1 MQILT
6 HFHEYCISGQLYV
19 AMSRV
24 QSSAGLSIF
33 KPNNG
38 KNDEHLY
45 MHNVVYK
52 EVLSNTSG
60 NQTPTSDQHDQ
71 TTTFE
76 NEVNIDGALDEL
88 PLSTCRTADIAPK
101 FVSLLL
107 NPSYNLDVKLGIVQ
121 TIEGLLE
128 AGDVGA
134 FTPKDDILLKELRR
148 IALDVYWSGNPKNY
162 HFISK
167 ISFVA
172 KHFSSNEDPCNFE
185 GFPYIQ
191 GNGRIDLLNQ
201 KVAHIDQI
209 CSIKKETTHF
219 LFRDKNGFFE
229 LEFDTGKKIKT
240 IGNVHFDNCQLLYI
254 NNVKVDDFS
263 IEEKMQHLQM
273 HECLKIVLQH
283 DQCDFLHNFK

>member
-1 MQILT
+1 M
-6 HFHEYCISGQLYV
+6 

-52 EVLSNTSG
+52 EVLSKSSD
-60 NQTPTSDQHDQ
+60 PTSDQNDQ
-71 TTTFE
+71 TTTFQS
-76 NEVNIDGALDEL
+76 EVNIDGALDEL
-88 PLSTCRTADIAPK
+88 PLSTCKTADIVPK

-107 NPSYNLDVKLGIVQ
+107 NPSYNLDVKLGIIQ

-128 AGDVGA
+128 ASDLGA
-134 FTPKDDILLKELRR
+134 FALKDDILLKELRR
-148 IALDVYWSGNPKNY
+148 IALDVYWKGQPEDY

-167 ISFVA
+167 ISFIA
-172 KHFSSNEDPCNFE
+172 KHFSSNESYCNFE

-191 GNGRIDLLNQ
+191 GNGRIDLLKQ
-201 KVAHIDQI
+201 KVSHIDQI
-209 CSIKKETTHF
+209 CFIKKQTTHF
-219 LFRDKNGFFE
+219 LFREKSRLFEIKIDKGR
-229 LEFDTGKKIKT
+229 KIKT
-240 IGNVHFDNCQLLYI
+240 IDNVHVDNCQLMYI
-254 NNVKVDDFS
+254 NNVKADNFS
-263 IEEKMQHLQM
+263 IEETMQHIQM

-283 DQCDFLHNFK
+283 DHCDFLHILK

>member
-1 MQILT
+1 M
-6 HFHEYCISGQLYV
+6 

-52 EVLSNTSG
+52 EVLSKSSDNH
-60 NQTPTSDQHDQ
+60 NPTSDQHDQ

-76 NEVNIDGALDEL
+76 SEVNIDGALDEL
-88 PLSTCRTADIAPK
+88 PLRTCRTAEIVPK

-107 NPSYNLDVKLGIVQ
+107 NPSFNLDVKLGIIQ

-128 AGDVGA
+128 AGDVGD
-134 FTPKDDILLKELRR
+134 FILKDDIIKELRR
-148 IALDVYWSGNPKNY
+148 IALMVYWLGKPEYY

-167 ISFVA
+167 ISFIA
-172 KHFSSNEDPCNFE
+172 KHFSSNESYCNFE

-201 KVAHIDQI
+201 KVSHIDQI
-209 CSIKKETTHF
+209 CFIKKQTTHF
-219 LFRDKNGFFE
+219 LFREKSGLFE
-229 LEFDTGKKIKT
+229 LEFDKEKKIKT
-240 IGNVHFDNCQLLYI
+240 IGNVRVDNCELLYI
-254 NNVKVDDFS
+254 NNLMAEDFS
-263 IEEKMQHLQM
+263 IEEKIQHLQM

-283 DQCDFLHNFK
+283 DQNDFLHTLKCTMNP